1 MKSDASDES
10 DPPSVAT
17 ICCRPLAALKM
28 RKARRMRKIRN
39 TRRIRS
45 IVGSSATAEPRF
57 STRMPP
63 KEINTIQKSNLFQPL
78 RK

>member
-1 MKSDASDES
+1 MRSDASEES
-10 DPPSVAT
+10 DPLSVDT
-17 ICCRPLAALKM
+17 ICCSPLAALKM

-45 IVGSSATAEPRF
+45 TVGSSATAEPRF

-63 KEINTIQKSNLFQPL
+63 KEINTMKKSNLFQPS